1 MKSPRMKAERA
12 STDLVEAIRDFVEP
26 YSIETTPREGAR
38 VQNYA
43 DLVGRGRRMYIAHIA
58 GTPYNELIAL
68 AARLRQEG
76 LEPVMHVTAR
86 DMPSK
91 AALNDVIAR
100 YAGEAGGQQVL
111 LIAGDMPHP
120 TGEFA
125 DTISV
130 LRTGIL
136 EKHGIKSI
144 SLAGHPEGSKA
155 IGDVRL
161 RQAIIDKNAYA
172 KETSAKLTLVTQF
185 GFEAEPFIAWEK
197 AMRED
202 GINSLPIHVG
212 VAGLASFP
220 TLLRFAVECG
230 AGASIRALKSRAGSL
245 AKLATVAQ
253 PDDLVLDLARH
264 KQKHPESLIQSL
276 HFFPFGGVKKTA
288 EWLSAIADGRIA
300 LNADASGFSVR

>member
-1 MKSPRMKAERA
+1 LRA
-12 STDLVEAIRDFVEP
+12 GVF
-26 YSIETTPREGAR
+26 
-38 VQNYA
+38 
-43 DLVGRGRRMYIAHIA
+43 
-58 GTPYNELIAL
+58 
-68 AARLRQEG
+68 
-76 LEPVMHVTAR
+76 
-86 DMPSK
+86 
-91 AALNDVIAR
+91 
-100 YAGEAGGQQVL
+100 
-111 LIAGDMPHP
+111 
-120 TGEFA
+120 
-125 DTISV
+125 
-130 LRTGIL
+130 

-172 KETSAKLTLVTQF
+172 KDTTAKLTLVTQF
-185 GFEAEPFIAWEK
+185 GFEPEPFIAWEK
-197 AMRED
+197 MLRAE

-253 PDDLVLDLARH
+253 PDDLVLGLARH
-264 KQKHPESLIQSL
+264 KQEQPASLIQGA

-288 EWLSAIADGRIA
+288 EWLNAIAAGRIE
-300 LNADASGFSVR
+300 LNSDASGFSVR